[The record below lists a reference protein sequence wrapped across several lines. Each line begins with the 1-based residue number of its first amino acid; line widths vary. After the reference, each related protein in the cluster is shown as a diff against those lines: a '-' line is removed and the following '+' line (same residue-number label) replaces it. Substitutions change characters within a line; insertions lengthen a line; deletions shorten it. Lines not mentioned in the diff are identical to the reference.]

1 MGIQEW
7 LRRNNSSAVV
17 RIIILVLNLLLFRC
31 LLYLLYQITP
41 LPQQGWNWMSTQFHH
56 FNMKIMFLYTQV
68 GGGEDNDVDDDD
80 GVDVSQLGTLGSV
93 YECNKITLRVV
104 NGKDG

>member
-1 MGIQEW
+1 
-7 LRRNNSSAVV
+7 
-17 RIIILVLNLLLFRC
+17 
-31 LLYLLYQITP
+31 
-41 LPQQGWNWMSTQFHH
+41 
-56 FNMKIMFLYTQV
+56 MKIMFLYTQV